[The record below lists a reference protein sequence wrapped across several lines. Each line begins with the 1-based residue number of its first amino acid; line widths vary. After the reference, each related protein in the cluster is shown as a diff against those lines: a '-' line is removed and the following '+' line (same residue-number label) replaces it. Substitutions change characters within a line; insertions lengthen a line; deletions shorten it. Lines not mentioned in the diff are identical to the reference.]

1 MSNEIVG
8 STNYYDLNKQMISA
22 DLKVGDTAAEVDKTY
37 QEGRS
42 SFAKKV
48 VLSIFTVL
56 TGGILGI
63 GWAIAHAVRS
73 HGHSKALRQLTEGT
87 QNMHAA
93 LKDLM
98 KADPEKEFN
107 RTVMMC
113 GEKVQLVRNPGE
125 ATARVVFEDG
135 SEENV
140 NNPDE
145 ICYQI
150 ERDVMKHSQY
160 FNRGFVVGIL
170 NDYKD
175 QIEAGPKTR
184 NNLREDL
191 NEAHQRANQYAEE
204 GTLGTHI
211 MNGEFSAQ
219 RIGSS
224 NRQAPLTISKNRAAE
239 LLSDLFST
247 RLELSPAEVK
257 YIDLRL
263 GIQLAD
269 NVLAGSLET
278 PEAVRAFI
286 NRNAAGNH
294 FTTVESAKIFAQ
306 FEKAFADE
314 NSSSVKKSA
323 DFVSTSSV
331 SFKDNYYQ
339 PKPNPALPVGKEK
352 EVHDFVSEMVSSRY
366 AHAQDTSHNT
376 TALKEKDGTL
386 KANGERLRTL
396 FRDNYKLVGELMT
409 NRAEVK
415 AGKTQDSLL
424 KTLDPRMQ
432 AALETE
438 IDRLEEHYQKYV
450 EKQNT
455 ELNSNRHDLE
465 RAINENWGE
474 GDVKFHSRKIENL
487 EKRLANPLENRRSF
501 LLQALSDVANNEKKE
516 AAMFGTSDISE
527 LTDEDL
533 NQMGDTAA
541 GRNNEYLQAA
551 LKNKRDEGDK
561 NAWYMDSIRAEIQ
574 IGADFFAH
582 VETKIDENVVK
593 STQELQAQV
602 NALIADVFPAQQP
615 MPAMSPEDIQK
626 AGFGEI
632 IGNAAQDGQM
642 QLVKKALEHY
652 FSDMPDIDKRS
663 MVAAGIRFSKTG
675 ISKGAQLGAILKG
688 AGPVMQKMLQGLDPS
703 MFTDPD
709 FRLALGDM
717 KDKLAPIA
725 PRAVQ
730 AYLYDIIRQS
740 NGAIK
745 SIEVEKALGAASV
758 AQALKCKI
766 HNQDGTTVDC
776 VVKILRPEAAQRAR
790 REEAVF
796 QAAAKEVGNGM
807 EKTFSGQ
814 FAAIMEELDLRTE
827 AENVRIGN
835 RVYDYQ
841 KSTYNDDSKLHK
853 GTLNYGSFSN
863 VHAMKLVDGIEPS
876 ANVMVLEQVPGTT
889 LENYLKE
896 TGAESR
902 RIGETARSDIQDR
915 GQANAPQIAF
925 DGAQQLTKLYND
937 AKAKYDALVNLSYMW
952 TNEGL
957 FAEGF
962 YHGDV
967 HKGNVMVDVG
977 WKPDADPANPYKG
990 ITLIDFGNASHLNAD
1005 EKKNVVRVVAGT
1017 AVGDAE
1023 LFAKGFR
1030 ELLTPESRTIF
1041 DNAGQELKDK
1051 LAAIFAKGTVKDT
1064 ASRLAA
1070 ALKLMQRENKIE
1082 VPGPIHN
1089 FLESQRR
1096 LQVALDEAD
1105 STVKAIAAEREA
1117 LVKPYVGQMTE
1128 EQKTEIENVRTAF
1141 ANDQKNKK
1149 TMVKC
1154 LTDVVTQNLTAAL
1167 TSVGLKKGAAC
1178 FTKIQAELNV
1188 PETTN
1193 EQPASSEA
1201 EPVEEPVEIPPYM
1214 NPDLVAP

>member
-22 DLKVGDTAAEVDKTY
+22 DLKVGDTAAEVDKTF
-37 QEGRS
+37 QDGRS

-56 TGGILGI
+56 TGGIVGI
-63 GWAIAHAVRS
+63 GWAIAHAVSS

-98 KADPEKEFN
+98 KADRNKEFN

-125 ATARVVFEDG
+125 TAARVVFEDG
-135 SEENV
+135 TEKEV
-140 NNPDE
+140 KNPDE

-150 ERDVMKHSQY
+150 ERDVMKHSRY
-160 FNRGFVVGIL
+160 FNRDFVVGIL
-170 NDYKD
+170 NGYKA
-175 QIEAGPKTR
+175 QIEAGPQTR
-184 NNLREDL
+184 TGLWQDV
-191 NEAHQRANQYAEE
+191 NEAYDRAGMYIQE
-204 GTLGTHI
+204 GTFGTHVV
-211 MNGEFSAQ
+211 NGEFSSTHV
-219 RIGSS
+219 GST
-224 NRQAPLTISKNRAAE
+224 NRQAPLTVAKNRASE

-306 FEKAFADE
+306 FEKAFEDE
-314 NSSSVKKSA
+314 NNNSVKKTA
-323 DFVSTSSV
+323 GFVPTSSV

-339 PKPNPALPVGKEK
+339 PKPNPALPVGKEA
-352 EVHDFVSEMVSSRY
+352 EVHNFVAEIVSSQY
-366 AHAQDTSHNT
+366 AHAQDTSHSA
-376 TALKEKDGTL
+376 TALKGQDGTL
-386 KANGERLRTL
+386 KANGERLRAV
-396 FRDNYKLVGELMT
+396 FRDNYKLAGELMT
-409 NRAEVK
+409 NRADVK

-424 KTLDPRMQ
+424 KTLDPSLQ
-432 AALETE
+432 ASLEKQL
-438 IDRLEEHYQKYV
+438 DSLEEKYQEFVK
-450 EKQNT
+450 KQQD
-455 ELNSNRHDLE
+455 ELGWNKHELD
-465 RAINENWGE
+465 RAIKENWGE
-474 GDVKFHSRKIENL
+474 FDVKKYTRAVESL
-487 EKRLANPLENRRSF
+487 EKRLADPLGNRRSF
-501 LLQALSDVANNEKKE
+501 ILSSLRDISANEKQE
-516 AAMFGTSDISE
+516 AGVFGTSDISE
-527 LTDEDL
+527 ISDEDL
-533 NQMGDTAA
+533 DQMGETRAA
-541 GRNNEYLQAA
+541 KNNEFLQDT
-551 LKNKRDEGDK
+551 LNEKRKVDSS
-561 NAWYMDSIRAEIQ
+561 AYFMSSIREEIT

-582 VETKIDENVVK
+582 VETEIDQNVVQ
-593 STQELQAQV
+593 STSELQAQV
-602 NALIADVFPAQQP
+602 NALIADVFPAQQQI
-615 MPAMSPEDIQK
+615 PAMSPDDIQK

-632 IGNAAQDGQM
+632 IGKAAQDGQM
-642 QLVKKALEHY
+642 QLVRKALEHY
-652 FSDMPDIDKRS
+652 FRDMPDIDKRS
-663 MVAAGIRFSKTG
+663 MMAAGIRFGKAG

-703 MFTDPD
+703 MFSDPD
-709 FRLALGDM
+709 FKLALGDM

-730 AYLYDIIRQS
+730 AYLYDIVKQS

-745 SIEVEKALGAASV
+745 NIEVEKALGAASV

-766 HNQDGTTVDC
+766 HKSDGTTVDC

-796 QAAAKEVGNGM
+796 KAAAKEVGNGM

-814 FAAIMEELDLRTE
+814 FEAIMDELDLRTE

-841 KSTYNDDSKLHK
+841 KSTYNDSSSLHNDK
-853 GTLNYGSFSN
+853 LNYGSFSN

-896 TGAESR
+896 TGDESR
-902 RIGETARSDIQDR
+902 RIGEKARSDIKDR
-915 GQANAPQIAF
+915 SEANAPQIAF
-925 DGAQQLTKLYND
+925 DGAQKLTKLYND

-1041 DNAGQELKDK
+1041 DSAGQELKDK
-1051 LAAIFAKGTVKDT
+1051 LAAVFAKGTVKDT
-1064 ASRLAA
+1064 ALRLAA
-1070 ALKLMQRENKIE
+1070 ALKLMQREHQIE

-1117 LVKPYVGQMTE
+1117 LVKPYVGQMTD
-1128 EQKTEIENVRTAF
+1128 EQKTEIDNNRTAF

-1167 TSVGLKKGAAC
+1167 RSVGLKKGAAC
-1178 FTKIQAELNV
+1178 FRKIEAELN
-1188 PETTN
+1188 PQAPAQEGA
-1193 EQPASSEA
+1193 QPASGGSA
-1201 EPVEEPVEIPPYM
+1201 PEEGPEIPPTM
-1214 NPDLVAP
+1214 NPNFIAV